1 MERHWEAQEWEMEK
15 VERRRNRSSDAPPSM
30 EIFFFRSLL
39 INIAEVDDIGVI
51 DSVFGGGLVGCGARR
66 SRPR

>member
-1 MERHWEAQEWEMEK
+1 MHRC
-15 VERRRNRSSDAPPSM
+15 SSFNGDL
-30 EIFFFRSLL
+30 FFPSLL
-39 INIAEVDDIGVI
+39 INIAVVDDIGVI